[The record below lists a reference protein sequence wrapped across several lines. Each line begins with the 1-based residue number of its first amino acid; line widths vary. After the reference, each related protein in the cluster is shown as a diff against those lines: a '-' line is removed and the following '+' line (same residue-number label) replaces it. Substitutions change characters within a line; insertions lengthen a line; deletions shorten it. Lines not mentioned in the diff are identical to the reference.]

1 MKGEVFGVALFGAPY
16 LYQSADPYF
25 HVKMKT
31 LGLRRGSPLICGLRH
46 KAILANNYEYWLC
59 DYDEE
64 DDFCRRFGIT
74 PTHTVED
81 FVETIKALKKEYEKK
96 KGPGVY

>member
-1 MKGEVFGVALFGAPY
+1 MKSEVFGVALFGAPY
-16 LYQSADPYF
+16 LYQSRDPYF
-25 HVKMKT
+25 HLKMKT

-59 DYDEE
+59 DYDKE

-81 FVETIKALKKEYEKK
+81 FVETIKALKKVYEK
-96 KGPGVY
+96 

>member
-46 KAILANNYEYWLC
+46 KAILANTMNIGC
-59 DYDEE
+59 ATMTK
-64 DDFCRRFGIT
+64 RMI
-74 PTHTVED
+74 
-81 FVETIKALKKEYEKK
+81 FVVDS
-96 KGPGVY
+96 G

>member
-1 MKGEVFGVALFGAPY
+1 M
-16 LYQSADPYF
+16 
-25 HVKMKT
+25 
-31 LGLRRGSPLICGLRH
+31 ICGLRY

-81 FVETIKALKKEYEKK
+81 FVETIKALKKDYEK
-96 KGPGVY
+96 

>member
-1 MKGEVFGVALFGAPY
+1 MKGEVFGVALFGSPY
-16 LYQSADPYF
+16 LYQSGDPYF
-25 HVKMKT
+25 HMKMNA

-59 DYDEE
+59 DYDKE

-81 FVETIKALKKEYEKK
+81 FVETIKALKKDYEK
-96 KGPGVY
+96 

>member
-1 MKGEVFGVALFGAPY
+1 MKSEVFGVALFGAPY

-25 HVKMKT
+25 HMKMNA

-59 DYDEE
+59 DYDKE

-81 FVETIKALKKEYEKK
+81 FVETIKALKKDYEK
-96 KGPGVY
+96 